1 MDYECRYHHRAH
13 HDSGLLNFVARA
25 LIVVTLAAVAALAA
39 PPGKPTFTGVV
50 TDSMCSDGD
59 HSHMKMG
66 PTDAECTIA
75 CINEHGALYVL
86 YDGKEVY
93 TLSDQRTPEKF
104 AGKKVTVAGTLD
116 NKTKTIKVDSISAA
130 K

>member
-1 MDYECRYHHRAH
+1 MKRLFI
-13 HDSGLLNFVARA
+13 GLVIMAA
-25 LIVVTLAAVAALAA
+25 LVAA
-39 PPGKPTFTGVV
+39 PGKRKFTGAI
-50 TDSMCSDGD
+50 TDSMCATAD

-116 NKTKTIKVDSISAA
+116 AKTKTLQVDSINAA